1 MRMVVSIREV
11 LAVCG
16 VLCSLVSGVHC
27 AEQFNMTQYR
37 LMPRVFHFDDYD
49 ECLLD
54 DPSVP
59 DVYCMVKAVV
69 QPNTSSP
76 AWNVIAEFSS
86 NWKQHLNHAH
96 LDRGLCL
103 SGCIR
108 LLAELER
115 QQNVTEQ
122 ELGALVVP
130 KFKIDFP
137 YIIKNGTFR
146 DVDTYRR
153 NYSELFAKCINYELQ
168 QKHGLRAYTEIEY
181 CDSNRQSYPI
191 DNLEIAFLVVLG
203 VLLLTVTLSSWYD
216 HRCKQD
222 HGLSHYQAELPSK
235 AAMVLVSF
243 SIIRNWYRLTSR
255 SDDSLSRS
263 IRYIHAVRFMIFM
276 MINMGHNVLYA
287 QPRTAM
293 VIERKFSE
301 VDSMIVANGS
311 HVVTTFFVI
320 SALML
325 VLSLVN
331 KLEQTGRKI
340 GFLEIIMISIA
351 RYIRLTPVYA
361 FIMFLEATWLV
372 RYLDGPLWR
381 KGFETSRTYCRK
393 HWWVNLLYINNYYAT
408 DEPCMQ
414 HTWYLAADFHMFVY
428 GLVVCAVV
436 LRFPKYRTYILS
448 FLLLVCTMIAA
459 IVVYVNEYEAV
470 TVLPPEPLRFFF
482 WYWDMYHGTYLPT
495 HMYLINYTAAIMG
508 SFYMLYLQ
516 RKNFK
521 TPKMFSFLWLLGMLA
536 MPGSFAAGYFIYSNL
551 FETPSVWMA
560 LVFPLGRILYTAL
573 MFLLTVGFIFRAS
586 KPILRL
592 LNIHLFGILGRL
604 TYCAYLCH
612 FFITRAV
619 SFGTRRLANLGVFE
633 MNASS
638 WSTLLMSYVFG
649 WLLCLMLESPF
660 IALQKIL
667 FESLHGKRQPNA
679 ASNRQ
684 LQPDNL
690 PAPATFL
697 GSLNTLQG
705 KLPVN
710 EVESYTNSTEQQR
723 L

>member
-1 MRMVVSIREV
+1 MVSIMQLLIV
-11 LAVCG
+11 LVCS
-16 VLCSLVSGVHC
+16 VLCCTGWVQC
-27 AEQFNMTQYR
+27 AEEFNMTQYR

-49 ECLLD
+49 ECLRD

-69 QPNTSSP
+69 QPNASSP
-76 AWNVIAEFSS
+76 AWNVIADFSS
-86 NWKQHLNHAH
+86 NWKQHVNHAH

-108 LLAELER
+108 LLDELER
-115 QQNVTEQ
+115 ANVTQQ
-122 ELGALVVP
+122 ELQSLIVP
-130 KFKIDFP
+130 KFQIDFP

-181 CDSNRQSYPI
+181 CDSNRESYPI
-191 DNLEIAFLVVLG
+191 DNLEIAFLVVLAM
-203 VLLLTVTLSSWYD
+203 LLLVVFSSSWYD

-222 HGLSHYQAELPSK
+222 HGLDHYRKELSSK

-255 SDDSLSRS
+255 GDDSLSRS

-276 MINMGHNVLYA
+276 MINMGHNILYA

-293 VIERKFSE
+293 TIERKFSE

-311 HVVTTFFVI
+311 HIVTTFFVI

-325 VLSLVN
+325 VLSLVT

-351 RYIRLTPVYA
+351 RYVRLTPVYA

-381 KGFETSRTYCRK
+381 KGFETGRTYCRK

-448 FLLLVCTMIAA
+448 FLLLVCTMVAA
-459 IVVYVNEYEAV
+459 VVVYVNEYEAV
-470 TVLPPEPLRFFF
+470 TVLPPEPLRFFY

-495 HMYLINYTAAIMG
+495 HMYLVNYTAAIMG
-508 SFYMLYLQ
+508 SFYMLHLQ
-516 RKNFK
+516 SKNFK
-521 TPKMFSFLWLLGMLA
+521 TPKMFSLLWLLGVLA
-536 MPGSFAAGYFIYSNL
+536 IPGTFVAGYFIYSNL
-551 FETPSVWMA
+551 FDTPSVWMA
-560 LVFPLGRILYTAL
+560 LVFPLGRIFYTAL
-573 MFLLTVGFIFRAS
+573 MFLLTIGFIFRAS
-586 KPILRL
+586 KPVLRL
-592 LNIHLFGILGRL
+592 LNIHFFGILGRL

-612 FFITRAV
+612 FFITRAT

-633 MNASS
+633 MNTSS
-638 WSTLLMSYVFG
+638 WSTLVMSYVFG
-649 WLLCLMLESPF
+649 WMLCLMLESPF

-667 FESLHGKRQPNA
+667 FESLHRNSR
-679 ASNRQ
+679 SNNTESNQ
-684 LQPDNL
+684 HLQENVPT
-690 PAPATFL
+690 PSTFL
-697 GSLNTLQG
+697 GANG
-705 KLPVN
+705 KSAKDD
-710 EVESYTNSTEQQR
+710 VESYTNSTAQQTAA
-723 L
+723 LSVH